1 MTHFCSLGVSAGR
14 KKPSVWKMIMGQHT
28 ITAKKAEILKRSV
41 KPPSA
46 DVT

>member
-1 MTHFCSLGVSAGR
+1 M

-28 ITAKKAEILKRSV
+28 ITAKNMATLKRRV

-46 DVT
+46 VVT